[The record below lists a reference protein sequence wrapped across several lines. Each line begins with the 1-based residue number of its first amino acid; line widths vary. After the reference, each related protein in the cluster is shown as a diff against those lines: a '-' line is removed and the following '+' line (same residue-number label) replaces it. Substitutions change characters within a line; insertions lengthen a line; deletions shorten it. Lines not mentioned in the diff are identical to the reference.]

1 MYSKYGEVTKNIVL
15 ERKNIQKARMAD
27 EEKPPGGKKLPP
39 KPPLPPRRAATA
51 SALEKKDLEK
61 AAVLSKTRHSTS
73 FGINDDGDQ
82 DQKTSGKPS
91 KPSKPEEPVKGP
103 GKEPPDEVMV
113 NVICVVEFVLKKDE
127 ITLLYFIQNF

>member
-1 MYSKYGEVTKNIVL
+1 MYSKYGEVTKNILL
-15 ERKNIQKARMAD
+15 ERKNIQKARMAE

-82 DQKTSGKPS
+82 DVTAAKKYQQTSEKLS
-91 KPSKPEEPVKGP
+91 KPSKPEEPGKGHAKGP
-103 GKEPPDEVMV
+103 IKELPDEVLV
-113 NVICVVEFVLKKDE
+113 NVICVVEFALG
-127 ITLLYFIQNF
+127 N

>member
-1 MYSKYGEVTKNIVL
+1 
-15 ERKNIQKARMAD
+15 MAE

-73 FGINDDGDQ
+73 FGINDDEDQ
-82 DQKTSGKPS
+82 DVTAEKKYQQTSEKLS
-91 KPSKPEEPVKGP
+91 KPSSYKNEASNREARSTRANHEGFRLSQKRSPR
-103 GKEPPDEVMV
+103 
-113 NVICVVEFVLKKDE
+113 
-127 ITLLYFIQNF
+127 